1 MLEKVF
7 IDSILFIFPA
17 FVANG
22 IPTILGKGKRFNGP
36 IDGGRYWSDG
46 KRILGEGKTIRG
58 LVSGVLS
65 GMLSCMAIIVIAKQ
79 FNYPL
84 AFMNLSTQSYLSILF
99 PMINFHGNELVFG
112 ALIGFLLGFGALFG
126 DMVGSFIKRRSGLQ
140 RGESYMF
147 MDQLGFL
154 VTALLFTALIIPW
167 PVAWV
172 IFLVPSTLFL
182 HIGTNLLSY
191 RVGLQEVPL

>member
-1 MLEKVF
+1 MLENIF

-22 IPTILGKGKRFNGP
+22 IPTILGKGKRFNRP
-36 IDGGRYWSDG
+36 IDGGRYWFDG
-46 KRILGEGKTIRG
+46 KRILGDGKTVRG
-58 LVSGVLS
+58 LISGVLS
-65 GMLSCMAIIVIAKQ
+65 GMLSCMAIIVVAEQ

-84 AFMNLSTQSYLSILF
+84 AFMNLRSYFPILQSNGLL
-99 PMINFHGNELVFG
+99 FG
-112 ALIGFLLGFGALFG
+112 AIIGFLLGFGALFG

-154 VTALLFTALIIPW
+154 VTALLFTAAIIPW
-167 PVAWV
+167 PVAWIV
-172 IFLVPSTLFL
+172 FLVPTTLIL
-182 HIGTNLLSY
+182 HISTNLLSY
-191 RVGLQEVPL
+191 KVGLQEVPL